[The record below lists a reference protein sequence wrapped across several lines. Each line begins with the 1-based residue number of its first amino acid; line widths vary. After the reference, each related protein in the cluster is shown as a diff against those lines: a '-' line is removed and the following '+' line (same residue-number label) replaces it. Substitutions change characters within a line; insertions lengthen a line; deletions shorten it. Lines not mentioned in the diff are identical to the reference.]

1 MNKKILAVCV
11 FVFGFGLLLRA
22 ENKVILTDD
31 FKNKEVFAKRWR
43 NFSAPGKSTY
53 MPDSKGLVV
62 TVTHMPFNNGY
73 IECDIP
79 LLKKG
84 MLEFDVEYTDPAN
97 ARGIGLFVDIYN
109 ISTFFHSACGDWRYY
124 FPQPES
130 KRIAGFG
137 IEPVGHQKIANVAK
151 KGRSHYRIVFDEA
164 KSRVEFFK
172 DDMSDPAAIVVDISV
187 FGHDFYRGG
196 KIRIGSMGF
205 TANGKNYS
213 YRLMNLKLT
222 ELSGQEGGSTKRR
235 GVLLF
240 QGMTFD
246 ELKIFEALTANG
258 FPKDDCFRYTMES
271 TSAAMIIANR
281 LLYNKMP
288 GESKLKNA
296 ELIILADAPAGP
308 NHIIPD
314 FILKDMADFVKNGGR
329 LVIFGGFFTLEKG
342 EYQRTPLAEVLPV
355 ELGSPY
361 TTHKFARHMPLKS
374 KDAAYNSLGSAKPF
388 NVKYCHDLKVKKNA
402 AVKLEADGKPM
413 LVEWKCGKG
422 SVAVFLGKKAGYAPL
437 FTDNPQWFKLAAQI
451 CKGK

>member
-1 MNKKILAVCV
+1 MNKKVFFL
-11 FVFGFGLLLRA
+11 FVFSFGLTLFVRA
-22 ENKVILTDD
+22 ENKV
-31 FKNKEVFAKRWR
+31 VFAEDFRDKEAFSKRWK
-43 NFSAPGKSTY
+43 NVSAPGKSTY
-53 MPDSKGLVV
+53 TLDGKGLVV
-62 TVTHMPFNNGY
+62 SVHHNPFNDGY

-79 LLKKG
+79 LIRKG
-84 MLEFDVEYTDPAN
+84 MLEFDMEFPDPAN
-97 ARGIGLFVDIYN
+97 TSGIGLFVDIYN
-109 ISTFFHSACGDWRYY
+109 VSSFFHSSCKDWRYY

-151 KGRSHYRIVFDEA
+151 KGKSHYRIVFDA
-164 KSRVEFFK
+164 DKDRVEFFK
-172 DDMSDPAAIVVDISV
+172 DDMNDPSAIVGNISV

-196 KIRIGSMGF
+196 KIRIGSMGYSSKGRPF
-205 TANGKNYS
+205 S
-213 YRLMNLKLT
+213 YRVMNLKLT
-222 ELSGQEGGSTKRR
+222 ELKDDENSVAKRQ
-235 GVLLF
+235 GVLIF

-246 ELKIFEALTANG
+246 ELQIFEALTANG
-258 FPKDDCFRYTMES
+258 VKKEVCSRYTMES
-271 TSAAMIIANR
+271 TSHSMIISNR
-281 LLYNKMP
+281 LLYNRMP
-288 GESKLKNA
+288 GEKRLRNA
-296 ELIILADAPAGP
+296 DLIVLADAPAGP
-308 NHIIPD
+308 NGIIPD

-374 KDAAYNSLGSAKPF
+374 KDAAYNWLGSAKPF

-402 AVKLEADGKPM
+402 AVKLEANGKPM